1 MNWLD
6 EPREIYERYRREK
19 SPELRVRWHALW
31 LISQGRTLREASG
44 VVGVNERSVRL
55 WVAWY
60 RRGGLKNIEQHRRG
74 RRQGRPSYL
83 SVEQRAELRER
94 VAEGTFHC
102 IIEALRW
109 VEETYGKRYTRAGM
123 YSLFRRS
130 RFKKKVPRP
139 MAAKADQ
146 GAQDAWK
153 KGVLKA
159 VWQAPR

>member
-6 EPREIYERYRREK
+6 EPQEIYKRYRREK
-19 SPELRVRWHALW
+19 TPELRVRWHALW
-31 LISQGRTLREASG
+31 LISQGRTLREAAG

-60 RRGGLKNIEQHRRG
+60 RQGGLKEIQQHRRG
-74 RRQGRPSYL
+74 RQQGRPSYL
-83 SVEQRAELRER
+83 SAEQRAELRER

-102 IIEALRW
+102 IIEAVRW
-109 VEETYGKRYTRAGM
+109 VEETYGKRYTPAGM
-123 YSLFRRS
+123 YALFRRS

-146 GAQDAWK
+146 EAQDAWK
-153 KGVLKA
+153 KGALKA